1 MLASNREIQST
12 NSIVIRGGHPLSGE
26 VTVRGAKNSV
36 PKNLVAALLT
46 AEDSELRNV
55 AKIKDVDIVTD
66 MIRSLGGDVCEMA
79 PGTLQISTAG
89 IHTMSNE
96 MWEKFSD
103 QSRIPILFCGPLLAR
118 LGRAVIPRLGG
129 CSIGPRPVD
138 YHLAALQQFGAK
150 VEGDDND
157 GIVLTAKRLK
167 GCKIALDY
175 PSVGATEQVLLTAV
189 LADGVTELA
198 NAAVEPEIMD
208 LIMLLQ
214 KMGAIISVDTDR
226 VITIVGVNT
235 LHGFSHTAMPDRLE
249 AASWACAAAATG
261 GKIFVKGARQ
271 ADMMTFLNKY
281 RQLGGAFEIREEG
294 IMFWRSEPQL
304 QSVVLET
311 DVHPGFM
318 TDWQQPFVVALT
330 QGQGISVVHE
340 TVYEERFGYITAL
353 NKMGANIQLH
363 RECLGGKR
371 CRFGQRNYLHS
382 AIIAGPCPLVG
393 ADVTVPDLRGGFS
406 YVIAALIAQG
416 STTIQNIGVIR
427 RGYEDFYCKLNALG
441 ADIEGACELHGG
453 AS

>member
-1 MLASNREIQST
+1 MQATTTTTKTADSL
-12 NSIVIRGGHPLSGE
+12 VITGGRALTGD

-46 AEDSELRNV
+46 AERSVLRNV
-55 AKIKDVDIVTD
+55 AKIKDVEIVSEL
-66 MIRSLGGDVCEMA
+66 IRCLGGQVDEIG
-79 PGTLQISTAG
+79 PGCIQISTAD
-89 IHTMSNE
+89 IRPMSADK
-96 MWEKFSD
+96 WAAFAD
-103 QSRIPILFCGPLLAR
+103 QSRIPVLFCGPLLAR

-138 YHLAALQQFGAK
+138 YHLAALRQFGAK
-150 VEGDDND
+150 VESDDAD
-157 GIVLTAKRLK
+157 GIVLTATRLT
-167 GCKIALDY
+167 GCKVALEY

-189 LADGVTELA
+189 LAEGVTELS
-198 NAAVEPEIMD
+198 NAAVEPEIID

-226 VITIVGVNT
+226 VITIVGVET

-261 GKIFVKGARQ
+261 GRIFVKGARQ

-281 RQLGGAFEIREEG
+281 RQFGGAFEIREDG
-294 IMFWRSEPQL
+294 ILFWRGETKL
-304 QSVVLET
+304 QAVVLET

-330 QGQGISVVHE
+330 QAHGISVVHE
-340 TVYEERFGYITAL
+340 TVYEDRFGYISAL
-353 NKMGANIQLH
+353 NHMGAKIQLH
-363 RECLGGKR
+363 RECLGGKQ

-382 AIIAGPCPLVG
+382 AIIAGPSPLFG
-393 ADVTVPDLRGGFS
+393 SEVTIPDLRGGFS
-406 YVIAALIAQG
+406 YVIAALVAEGTSQIN
-416 STTIQNIGVIR
+416 NIGLIQ
-427 RGYEDFYCKLNALG
+427 RGYEDFYCKLRALG
-441 ADIEGACELHGG
+441 ADVRGACELHGG